1 MYQKLVQVHFDVL
14 SALNN
19 GEERSMLVGGCVREF
34 VLSGVIERDVDI
46 STTFLPQEVCG
57 ILKSRFKG
65 YVYLS
70 DRDADYGT
78 IFFHYNGFE
87 YEITTTREDMICDGR
102 HAEVKFCKDF
112 FVDSQRRDFSFNA
125 LYVDLNGCIHDFHN
139 GLMDLRNREI
149 CFIGD
154 AEKRIR
160 EDFLRIVRYYR
171 FCAKMNARKNKG
183 DVLTMQSNFEGLNFV
198 SRERIRSEFAKMF
211 MHKNWCY
218 GLQNMIEDG
227 LMEFLFGIKFEVN
240 NDVEFGVNYKDIVLN
255 LYHYFRDVSLVSIVI
270 DKVVPTNDDKRLL
283 LLLSKFEMFFK
294 LKELSDELKF
304 ELYKSYYKERENLLL
319 VVNFFDYGLKEDVIR
334 FLNSVRELPINGND
348 VLAMGYKGVKVGE
361 VIVKLTYV
369 YIQSDFTLDKENLLK
384 RI

>member
-139 GLMDLRNREI
+139 GLMDLESMEI
-149 CFIGD
+149 HFIGD

-171 FCAKMNARKNKG
+171 FCAKMNARKNND

-198 SRERIRSEFAKMF
+198 SRERIRSEFVKMF

-240 NDVEFGVNYKDIVLN
+240 NDVELGLNYKDIVLN